1 MNLAA
6 LKVINTFDEIFL
18 AYGQSDEYSFVFKR
32 DAKTYNRRSEKI
44 LTCKKLFKLKIKIL
58 KSK

>member
-6 LKVINTFDEIFL
+6 LKVMETFNEIFL
-18 AYGQSDEYSFVFKR
+18 SYGQSDEYSFVFKR

-44 LTCKKLFKLKIKIL
+44 LTCKNNF
-58 KSK
+58 